1 MDRNCSESEAN
12 TTPFSN
18 NITMKRAII
27 NLIIVTL
34 HDILH

>member
-1 MDRNCSESEAN
+1 MEGNCSEIEAN

-18 NITMKRAII
+18 NITTKRAII